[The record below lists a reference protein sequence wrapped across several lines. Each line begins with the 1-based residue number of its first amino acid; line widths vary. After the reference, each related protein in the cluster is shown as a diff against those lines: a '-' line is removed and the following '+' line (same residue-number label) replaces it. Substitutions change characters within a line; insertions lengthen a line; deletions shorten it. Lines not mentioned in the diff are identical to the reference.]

1 MSNFSVTLKPIVP
14 KRGINSKLLI
24 KAVSQGLDATADA
37 IRKDFKQTT
46 KTWVANPSGGK
57 SMRGLPVFR
66 IRKIPDGREI
76 ATVHRVYY
84 FVNHG
89 TRGGPITPR
98 KPGGSLKFG
107 EHYRAKTYVKRI
119 ASRGGGKFGPTQFR
133 KGVVH
138 KGSAPR
144 EFDRAIVN
152 KQQPQMEV
160 RLIGWLSRAARV

>member
-1 MSNFSVTLKPIVP
+1 MSNFSVTIKPIIP
-14 KRGINSKLLI
+14 KRGINSKLLT
-24 KAVSQGLDATADA
+24 KALEQGVAATATA
-37 IRKDFKQTT
+37 IRKDFLQTT

-66 IRKIPDGREI
+66 IKKIPDGKEI

-84 FVNHG
+84 FVNFG

-107 EHYRAKTYVKRI
+107 ESYRAKTYVKRL

-133 KGVVH
+133 KSVMH

-144 EFDRAIVN
+144 DFDRTIVR
-152 KQQPQMEV
+152 KQQGPMQTRIV
-160 RLIGWLSRAARV
+160 GWLSRAAKV